1 MIFGSTIERL
11 SLTVHAVMMIAQM
24 SFRLDVKKCIKSIMS
39 HQSTSISRPSL
50 YVVWYKSLKWTL
62 F

>member
-11 SLTVHAVMMIAQM
+11 SLTVHAVMMVAQM

-50 YVVWYKSLKWTL
+50 YVVWY
-62 F
+62 